1 MKVQFITF
9 RAPGQVCAL
18 IPATNHTRKR
28 WHQLKQN
35 TMKRFITFFILSIS
49 IFSISF
55 GQTSINLK
63 TKSLL
68 DDHVEI
74 MIPEDFKIM
83 SEEML
88 KLKYP
93 SANRPTI
100 VYTNE
105 SGSINVALNLT
116 TSSVSQELIPQFK
129 EALQNTFKQLYPSA
143 KWKGS
148 GINTINDKKVGYLE
162 LITPAIDTEV
172 YNLIFFTDVN
182 SQLLLC
188 TFNCTVQYLKEWQ
201 SIGDEIM
208 NSLKVK

>member
-1 MKVQFITF
+1 
-9 RAPGQVCAL
+9 
-18 IPATNHTRKR
+18 
-28 WHQLKQN
+28 
-35 TMKRFITFFILSIS
+35 MKRFITFFILSIS

-63 TKSLL
+63 IKSLL

-116 TSSVSQELIPQFK
+116 TSSASQELIPQFK
-129 EALQNTFKQLYPSA
+129 EALQNTFKQVYPSA

>member
-1 MKVQFITF
+1 
-9 RAPGQVCAL
+9 
-18 IPATNHTRKR
+18 
-28 WHQLKQN
+28 
-35 TMKRFITFFILSIS
+35 MKRFFTFFILSAS

-68 DDHVEI
+68 DDNVEI
-74 MIPEDFKIM
+74 MIPEDFNIM

-100 VYTNE
+100 VFTNE

-116 TSSVSQELIPQFK
+116 ASSASQNLIPQFK
-129 EALQNTFKQLYPSA
+129 EVLQNSFKQVYPTA
-143 KWKGS
+143 KWKDD
-148 GINTINDKKVGYLE
+148 GINIINNKKVGFLE
-162 LITPAIDTEV
+162 LITPAIDTQV

-188 TFNCTVQYLKEWQ
+188 TFNCTVQYLEEWQ
-201 SIGDEIM
+201 SIGHEIM
-208 NSLKVK
+208 NSIKVKLPPTFACMIICAAKLIMYLDTQVQRKVIMPAT

>member
-1 MKVQFITF
+1 
-9 RAPGQVCAL
+9 
-18 IPATNHTRKR
+18 
-28 WHQLKQN
+28 
-35 TMKRFITFFILSIS
+35 MKRFITFFILSTS

-55 GQTSINLK
+55 GQPSINLK

-68 DDHVEI
+68 NDNVEI
-74 MIPEDFKIM
+74 MIPEGFKIM

-100 VYTNE
+100 VYTND

-116 TSSVSQELIPQFK
+116 ISSASQDLIPQFK
-129 EALQNTFKQLYPSA
+129 EALQNTFRQVYPSA
-143 KWKGS
+143 KWKGN

-182 SQLLLC
+182 SKLLLC

>member
-1 MKVQFITF
+1 MQPPSVPRKLRGHRDT
-9 RAPGQVCAL
+9 AAAAL
-18 IPATNHTRKR
+18 TAKR

-35 TMKRFITFFILSIS
+35 TMKRFITFIVLSTSIISIS
-49 IFSISF
+49 I
-55 GQTSINLK
+55 GQTSIKLRTISFSDGN
-63 TKSLL
+63 
-68 DDHVEI
+68 VEI

-100 VYTNE
+100 VYTND

-116 TSSVSQELIPQFK
+116 TSSASQDLIPQFK
-129 EALQNTFKQLYPSA
+129 EALQNTFKQVYPSA
-143 KWKGS
+143 KWKDN
-148 GINTINDKKVGYLE
+148 GINTINDKRVGYLE
-162 LITPAIDTEV
+162 LVTPAIDTEV

-188 TFNCTVQYLKEWQ
+188 TFNCTVQYLEEWQ
-201 SIGDEIM
+201 SIGHEIM
-208 NSLKVK
+208 NSLKAK